1 MRIVLDTN
9 IIVSGLLNPYGP
21 PGKIVRMVSSG
32 DLALCYDARII
43 SEYQSV
49 LLRPKFP
56 FDQANVD
63 ALLDQIRADGIIT
76 AARPLSEQLP
86 DTDDD
91 PFLEVALAG
100 KAKCLVTGNLKH
112 YPEKRRQGMLIV
124 SPTEFLGIYRK
135 EKLQDRVSVSSQY
148 FGGGQ

>member
-1 MRIVLDTN
+1 MKIVVNTN
-9 IIVSGLLNPYGP
+9 VLVSGLLNPYGP
-21 PGKIVRMVSSG
+21 PGKIVRLVSSG
-32 DLALCYDARII
+32 DLALCYEARLI

-56 FDQANVD
+56 FDQASVD
-63 ALLDQIRADGIIT
+63 ALLDQIRAGGIIT

-86 DTDDD
+86 DPDDE

-100 KAKCLVTGNLKH
+100 KAKCLITDNLKH

-124 SPTEFLGIYRK
+124 SPTEFLEIYRK
-135 EKLQDRVSVSSQY
+135 EKLQD
-148 FGGGQ
+148 